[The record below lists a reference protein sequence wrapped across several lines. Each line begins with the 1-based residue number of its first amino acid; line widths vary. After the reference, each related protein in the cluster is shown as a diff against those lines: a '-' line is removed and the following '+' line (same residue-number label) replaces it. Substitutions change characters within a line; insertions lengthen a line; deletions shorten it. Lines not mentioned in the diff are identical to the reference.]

1 MYLRVLYTGREVK
14 ARGEEKEMKDIF
26 DRALSEC
33 PEGKCVYVLPNYTS
47 MLALRAM
54 LVREFGIRDFWK

>member
-1 MYLRVLYTGREVK
+1 MLLRVLYTGRAVT
-14 ARGEEKEMKDIF
+14 ASGEEKEMKDIF

-33 PEGKCVYVLPNYTS
+33 PDGKCVYVLPNYTS

-54 LVREFGIRDFWK
+54 LVREFGIKDFWK